1 MLKFSAMLI
10 IKIKYQPTIQY
21 EDNNIMT
28 QKKFKSA
35 QEYLAAYLD
44 GFQMHF
50 SESMAAIK
58 DRNFNYLAA
67 SDRFAQLIGFK
78 NAKQL
83 LNKNDFSTA
92 PEVARFAEIFRR
104 QDTKILELGKG
115 MLFLSVNQF
124 ATGDA
129 GYIIEKK
136 PIIFPPSG
144 EVLGI
149 RMIAHTVYIPNLLQL
164 IMRTNNLEIK
174 TIDSAI
180 ADKIIDR
187 LTIKQRMVLFLYINR
202 FSNGQIS
209 VVMTQIGHPMSVSRV
224 NAHLAALR
232 EILGV
237 KSKEQLIDKALQMNI
252 NTLVPKELFQPGIYE
267 IKKSEIR
274 LV

>member
-1 MLKFSAMLI
+1 
-10 IKIKYQPTIQY
+10 
-21 EDNNIMT
+21 MT
-28 QKKFKSA
+28 QKQFKTA
-35 QEYLAAYLD
+35 QEFLMAYLD
-44 GFQMHF
+44 GFQLHF
-50 SESMAAIK
+50 GESMAAIK

-78 NAKQL
+78 NAEQL
-83 LNKNDFSTA
+83 LSKNDFNTV
-92 PEVARFAEIFRR
+92 PEIARFAEVFRR
-104 QDTKILELGKG
+104 QDKKILELGKG

-136 PIIFPPSG
+136 PIIFQPSG

-149 RMIAHTVYIPNLLQL
+149 RMVAHTVYIPNLLQL
-164 IMRTNNLEIK
+164 IMRTNNLEVK
-174 TIDSAI
+174 MIDGA
-180 ADKIIDR
+180 AAEKIIEK

-209 VVMTQIGHPMSVSRV
+209 VVMTEIGHPMSISRV

-232 EILGV
+232 EIMGV

-252 NTLVPKELFQPGIYE
+252 NTLVPKELFQPGVYE
-267 IKKSEIR
+267 IKKSEIQ
-274 LV
+274 LI